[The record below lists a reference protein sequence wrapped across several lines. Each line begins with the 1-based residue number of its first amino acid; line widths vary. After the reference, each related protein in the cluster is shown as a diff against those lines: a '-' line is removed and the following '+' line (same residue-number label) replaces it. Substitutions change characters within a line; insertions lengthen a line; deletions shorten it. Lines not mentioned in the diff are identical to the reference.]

1 MEGELYVYVFG
12 FSLVFVNLG
21 LNIFNMVANKQVK
34 EHIKYNKLPI
44 VIKRSVSSFDVGT
57 EMTKVE
63 ENKNEEKVECDET
76 SSESTDDT
84 EIEVVVPEET
94 KEESKVEKK
103 AGYFTTWFNTE

>member
-44 VIKRSVSSFDVGT
+44 VIKSSVSSFDVGS

-63 ENKNEEKVECDET
+63 EKVECEET
-76 SSESTDDT
+76 SSEGTDDT
-84 EIEVVVPEET
+84 VIEVVVPEEI

-103 AGYFTTWFNTE
+103 TGYFTTWFNTE

>member
-1 MEGELYVYVFG
+1 MEAELYVYVFG
-12 FSLVFVNLG
+12 FSLVFVNFG

-34 EHIKYNKLPI
+34 EHIKYNNLPI

-63 ENKNEEKVECDET
+63 EKVECEET
-76 SSESTDDT
+76 SNEGTEET
-84 EIEVVVPEET
+84 EIELVVPDEA

-103 AGYFTTWFNTE
+103 AGYFTTWFNKE

>member
-63 ENKNEEKVECDET
+63 EKVECEET
-76 SSESTDDT
+76 SSEGTYDN
-84 EIEVVVPEET
+84 EIEVVVSEDT
-94 KEESKVEKK
+94 KEECKVEKK

>member
-21 LNIFNMVANKQVK
+21 LNIFNMVVNNQVK

-44 VIKRSVSSFDVGT
+44 VIKSSVSSFDVGT
-57 EMTKVE
+57 EMTKVNE
-63 ENKNEEKVECDET
+63 SKNEEKVECEET
-76 SSESTDDT
+76 SSEGTDDT
-84 EIEVVVPEET
+84 EIEVVVPEEI

-103 AGYFTTWFNTE
+103 TGYFTTWFNTE

>member
-63 ENKNEEKVECDET
+63 EKDECEEVKET

-84 EIEVVVPEET
+84 EIEIVIPEET
-94 KEESKVEKK
+94 KEESKIEKK

>member
-63 ENKNEEKVECDET
+63 EKVECEEVKET

-84 EIEVVVPEET
+84 EIEIVIPEET
-94 KEESKVEKK
+94 KEESKIEKK

>member
-44 VIKRSVSSFDVGT
+44 VVRKSVSSIDVGT
-57 EMTKVE
+57 GMSKVE
-63 ENKNEEKVECDET
+63 ECEET
-76 SSESTDDT
+76 SSEGTEEN
-84 EIEVVVPEET
+84 EIELVVPEET

-103 AGYFTTWFNTE
+103 GGYFTTWFNKE

>member
-63 ENKNEEKVECDET
+63 EKVECDET
-76 SSESTDDT
+76 SSEGTNDTD
-84 EIEVVVPEET
+84 IEVVIPEET
-94 KEESKVEKK
+94 KEESKIEKK